1 MMLRMMQKVRKSLWE
16 ASSKFTCPDG
26 AEGKVVILGGEGEA
40 IIRKFAEGP
49 IF

>member
-1 MMLRMMQKVRKSLWE
+1 MRKSLRE
-16 ASSKFTCPDG
+16 ASSRFICPDG
-26 AEGKVVILGGEGEA
+26 AEGKVVILGGEGVA